1 MSKPIRAFIAVR
13 IPPSPQLRQVIAQ
26 LERFGRPV
34 KACDS
39 RALHV
44 TLKFLGDTRAETVP
58 AVAQLVADAV
68 QSTAAFTVRLT
79 GLGAFPNAERPTVV
93 WAGIE
98 QAQTLIQLAGDLEDR
113 LKPLGFAPEN
123 RRFRPHLTLARIKSR
138 PPADLLE
145 LLNEHAA
152 TNFGT
157 AELNALEILQ
167 SELRPQG
174 PHYTTL
180 ARCEFM

>member
-1 MSKPIRAFIAVR
+1 MSKPIRAFIAVK
-13 IPPSPQLRQVIAQ
+13 IPPSPQLRQVIAR
-26 LERFGRPV
+26 LERLGRPV

-44 TLKFLGDTRAETVP
+44 TLKFLGDTRVETVP
-58 AVAQLVADAV
+58 AVAELVADAV
-68 QSTAAFTVRLT
+68 RSTSGFTVRLT

-93 WAGIE
+93 WVGIE
-98 QAQTLIQLAGDLEDR
+98 PAEPLIQLAGDLENR

-123 RRFRPHLTLARIKSR
+123 RSFRPHLTLARIKGR
-138 PPADLLE
+138 PPADLIQ
-145 LLNEHAA
+145 LLDEHAA
-152 TNFGT
+152 TDFGT
-157 AELNALEILQ
+157 AELNALEVLQ

-180 ARCEFM
+180 ARCEFK